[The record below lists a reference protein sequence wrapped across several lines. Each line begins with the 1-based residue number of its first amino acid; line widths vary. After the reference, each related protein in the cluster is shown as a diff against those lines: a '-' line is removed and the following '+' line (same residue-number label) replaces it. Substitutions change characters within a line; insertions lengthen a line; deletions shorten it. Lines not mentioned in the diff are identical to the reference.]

1 MKIVC
6 LVPSLSKTICD
17 LGLKKDLVGVTNFC
31 VDPPDLYRAARRIGG
46 TKDPDLNLICEINPT
61 HVVLNEEENRL
72 KDVEFLKSRFQTL
85 VTFPKSPSDV
95 PGLFR
100 QLGNFLNI
108 CPEADVFANKIEA
121 ELMQWDSA
129 ASWSQEIGKRFLY
142 LIWRD
147 PWMAASRDTYISRFL
162 ELLGLQNV
170 ICDDNRYPVVDI
182 SKYTK
187 KDVDLIFM
195 SSEPWAFRKR
205 DAEGLRALL
214 SNDCPT
220 LYWIDGKACSWY
232 GSQTLEALSAARKGP
247 VAGELIKSM

>member
-17 LGLKKDLVGVTNFC
+17 LGLKKDLVGITNFC
-31 VDPPDLYRAARRIGG
+31 VDPPDLFRTARRIGG
-46 TKDPDLNLICEINPT
+46 TKDPNLDLICEINPT
-61 HVVLNEEENRL
+61 HVVVNEEENRV
-72 KDVEFLKSRFQTL
+72 KDVEFLKSRFETL

-95 PGLFR
+95 PDLFR
-100 QLGNFLNI
+100 RLGRFLND
-108 CPEADVFANKIEA
+108 CPAAEVFANKIETEIA
-121 ELMQWDSA
+121 QWHSA
-129 ASWSQEIGKRFLY
+129 ASWSQKMGKRFLY

-170 ICDDNRYPVVDI
+170 IFDDNRYPVVDV

-187 KDVDLIFM
+187 EDVDLIFM
-195 SSEPWAFRKR
+195 SSEPWPFRKR

-214 SNDCPT
+214 ADGCPT
-220 LYWIDGKACSWY
+220 IYWIDGKACSWY
-232 GSQTLEALSAARKGP
+232 GSQTLEALSAATKGP
-247 VAGELIKSM
+247 MAGEFMKSM